1 MSNIRGVKYMAD
13 KNFEILPHRLL
24 EDLKFDVEALKKK
37 LTEPDSTSEQ
47 LILEIESL
55 KDSIHDL
62 NSIFGK
68 ALEHTKEED
77 VFIAIKKL
85 NERIDTVVTQNE
97 TIARGMIAISD
108 KVEEFVKGSTPSV
121 PAGIPPTIP
130 AYQRPSFSRPQGAP
144 TTPISHMSD
153 ESSRQDQFNM
163 NAGIPPPPTAS
174 KKKRGF
180 F

>member
-1 MSNIRGVKYMAD
+1 MAD
-13 KNFEILPHRLL
+13 KSFEILPHRLL

-37 LTEPDSTSEQ
+37 LSAPDSKAEE

-62 NSIFGK
+62 NTVFGK
-68 ALEHTKEED
+68 ALEETKEED
-77 VFIAIKKL
+77 IYVAIKKL

-108 KVEEFVKGSTPSV
+108 KVDEFIHKGGPSSLGSSQRPKMSTPRPTPPSKSMPSV
-121 PAGIPPTIP
+121 PQMSAP
-130 AYQRPSFSRPQGAP
+130 ARE
-144 TTPISHMSD
+144 SD
-153 ESSRQDQFNM
+153 TSPQFNM
-163 NAGIPPPPTAS
+163 SSGGIPPPPGAM
-174 KKKRGF
+174 KKRRGF

>member
-1 MSNIRGVKYMAD
+1 MAD
-13 KNFEILPHRLL
+13 KSFEILPHRLL

-37 LTEPDSTSEQ
+37 LTEPDSKAEQ

-62 NSIFGK
+62 NTIFGK
-68 ALEHTKEED
+68 ALEQTKEED
-77 VFIAIKKL
+77 VFLAIKKL

-108 KVEEFVKGSTPSV
+108 KVEEFVKGGKPAAMQPS
-121 PAGIPPTIP
+121 IPSH
-130 AYQRPSFSRPQGAP
+130 QRPTFSRPQAP
-144 TTPISHMSD
+144 PEHHAK
-153 ESSRQDQFNM
+153 EPAFNM
-163 NAGIPPPPTAS
+163 GGIPPPPVA